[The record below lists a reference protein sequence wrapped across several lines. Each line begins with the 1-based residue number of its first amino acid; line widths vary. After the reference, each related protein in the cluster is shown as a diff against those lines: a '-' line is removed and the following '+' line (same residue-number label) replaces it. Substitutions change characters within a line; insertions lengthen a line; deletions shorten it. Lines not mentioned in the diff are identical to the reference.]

1 MKCGVLVKAIGGIDG
16 ALIDE
21 AERYRPKRKKPLWIW
36 VTSTACLCVVALFV
50 THFIIRHEAVLT
62 NESVVVWVIAG
73 EAVNG
78 YIDYRELA
86 ETGKVLIT
94 DELQHELERTKS
106 KDYKD
111 YESIKFNVRIIDA
124 NGADNHAIAAALWLN
139 ETFIDSGVACLSEDE
154 INAIKGV
161 PGMALIISTEYIAVN
176 DRYLNTAG
184 RDTLDVEVIIKLD
197 YDWLH
202 KQYKGGLAT
211 EYWEWR
217 DNYVSGLVSEYA
229 KDYGIHFDREVWAGF
244 WAELDIELISRLLR
258 DERTAVI
265 CVPSFE

>member
-1 MKCGVLVKAIGGIDG
+1 MKCGVLVKAIGCIDG

-21 AERYRPKRKKPLWIW
+21 SESYNPKRKKPLWIW
-36 VTSTACLCVVALFV
+36 AASAACLCVVVFFAAKFTV
-50 THFIIRHEAVLT
+50 RHENVLS
-62 NESVVVWVIAG
+62 NESVSALVYAG

-78 YIDYRELA
+78 YVDYRERA

-94 DELQHELERTKS
+94 DELKDAMVKS
-106 KDYKD
+106 KEIKD
-111 YESIKFNVRIIDA
+111 YESITFQVRIIDA
-124 NGADNHAIAAALWLN
+124 NGAGNDVIAAALWLD
-139 ETFIDSGVACLSEDE
+139 ETFISNGTVTLSEDE

-161 PGMALIISTEYIAVN
+161 PGMALIITTEYIAVN
-176 DRYLNTAG
+176 DKYLNTVG

-197 YDWLH
+197 YEWLH

-217 DNYVSGLVSEYA
+217 DNYVSELVSEYA
-229 KDYGIHFDREVWAGF
+229 KDYGINFDREVWSGF
-244 WAELDIELISRLLR
+244 CAELDIELISRLLQ
-258 DERTAVI
+258 DDRTDII

>member
-1 MKCGVLVKAIGGIDG
+1 MKCGVLVRAVGCIDG

-21 AERYRPKRKKPLWIW
+21 AENYRPKRKMPAWIW
-36 VTSTACLCVVALFV
+36 AASAACLCVVIFFAAKFTV
-50 THFIIRHEAVLT
+50 RHENVLT
-62 NESVVVWVIAG
+62 GESVGVWVIAG

-78 YIDYRELA
+78 YVDYRELA

-94 DELQHELERTKS
+94 DELKNEIARS

-111 YESIKFNVRIIDA
+111 YDSINFSVRIIDA
-124 NGADNHAIAAALWLN
+124 NGAGNYAIAAALWLD
-139 ETFIDSGVACLSEDE
+139 ETFISNGTVTLSEDE

-161 PGMALIISTEYIAVN
+161 PGMALIVTTEYIAVN
-176 DRYLNTAG
+176 DKYLNTVG

-197 YDWLH
+197 YEWLR
-202 KQYKGGLAT
+202 KQYKGGDAT

-217 DNYVSGLVSEYA
+217 DNYVSELISEYA
-229 KDYGIHFDREVWAGF
+229 KDYGINFDREVWAGF
-244 WAELDIELISRLLR
+244 CAELDIELISQLLQ
-258 DERTAVI
+258 DERTAII